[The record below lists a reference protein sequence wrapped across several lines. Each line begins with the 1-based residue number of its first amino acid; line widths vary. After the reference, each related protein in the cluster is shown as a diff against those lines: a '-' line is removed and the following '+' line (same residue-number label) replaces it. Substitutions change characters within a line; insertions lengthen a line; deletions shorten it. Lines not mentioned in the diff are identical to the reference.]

1 MKILHVIA
9 ALYPERGG
17 PAKVGPEMC
26 RALVTKGVD
35 ASIYTTNLNI
45 SGTLDFDID
54 FDDEQDGVSVY
65 YFPISGLRQYG
76 FSLPLA
82 EAFRSCIPTFDLVHI
97 HSLYMFHTSA
107 SAHFCRKFEVP
118 YVIRPHGTLDPY
130 LRRKSRVKK
139 GIYNLFLENRNLDRA
154 AAIHYTSEEEKELA
168 HRPMHIQSPGVVV
181 PLGLNPGDYAK
192 LPAPDS
198 FRNRFPECRGKFL
211 YLFLGRLDFK
221 KGLDLLCKAFGEVA
235 RQRMDVH
242 LVIAGPDEADCTKQ
256 MRIWLAEEGILDRV
270 TFTGMLFGKEKL
282 AAFRDADVFV
292 LSSYTE
298 NFGVA
303 LVEAMACG
311 MPVVISDRVNI
322 WREIADAEAG
332 LVTKCNVE
340 DVYTGMT
347 QLSKDPDLRM
357 KLGRNARELV
367 ADRYTWDKNIDL
379 MIDVYDRI
387 IKRYQISLT
396 GVNNRV

>member
-26 RALVTKGVD
+26 RALAKKGVD
-35 ASIYTTNLNI
+35 VSIYTTNLNI
-45 SGTLDFDID
+45 SGTLDVPTDRAVIH
-54 FDDEQDGVSVY
+54 DGVPVY
-65 YFPISGLRQYG
+65 YFPTSGLRQYG

-82 EAFRSCIPTFDLVHI
+82 EALQSFIPTFDLVHI

-107 SAHFCRKFEVP
+107 SAHFCRKFKVP
-118 YVIRPHGTLDPY
+118 YIIRPHGTLDPY
-130 LRRKSRVKK
+130 LRRKSRIKK
-139 GIYNLFLENRNLDRA
+139 GIYNLFLENRNLDKA
-154 AAIHYTSEEEKELA
+154 SAIHYTSEEEMILA
-168 HRPMHIQSPGVVV
+168 HRPMNIQSPGVVV
-181 PLGLNPGDYAK
+181 PLGLNPEDYAK
-192 LPAPDS
+192 LPVPDS

-221 KGLDLLCKAFGEVA
+221 KGLDLLCKAFGEIA
-235 RQRMDVH
+235 RQRKDVH
-242 LVIAGPDEADCTKQ
+242 LIIAGPDEMGCTKQ

-270 TFTGMLFGKEKL
+270 TFTGMLSGKDKL
-282 AAFRDADVFV
+282 AAFNDADVFV

-332 LVTKCNVE
+332 LVTKCNPD
-340 DVYTGMT
+340 DVYRGMS
-347 QLSKDPDLRM
+347 QLLKDPDLRM
-357 KLGRNARELV
+357 KLGRNAKELV

-379 MIDVYDRI
+379 MIDVYAKI
-387 IKRYQISLT
+387 IKGKLSTVDISKI
-396 GVNNRV
+396 NK

>member
-26 RALVTKGVD
+26 RALAKKGVEV
-35 ASIYTTNLNI
+35 SIYTTNLNI
-45 SGTLDFDID
+45 SGTLDIPTDRAVV
-54 FDDEQDGVSVY
+54 QDGVPVY
-65 YFPISGLRQYG
+65 YFPSSGLRQYG
-76 FSLPLA
+76 FSFPLA
-82 EAFRSCIPTFDLVHI
+82 EALKSFIPTFDLVHI

-107 SAHFCRKFEVP
+107 SAHFCRKYKVP
-118 YVIRPHGTLDPY
+118 YIIRPHGTLDPY
-130 LRRKSRVKK
+130 LRRKSRIKK
-139 GIYNLFLENRNLDRA
+139 RIYNLLLEKRNLDQA

-168 HRPMHIQSPGVVV
+168 HRPMNIQSPGVVV

-211 YLFLGRLDFK
+211 FLFLGRLDFK
-221 KGLDLLCKAFGEVA
+221 KGLDLLSKAFGEIA
-235 RQRMDVH
+235 RQCGDVH
-242 LVIAGPDEADCTKQ
+242 LVIAGPDEAGCTKQ
-256 MRIWLAEEGILDRV
+256 MRMWLAEEGILDRV
-270 TFTGMLFGKEKL
+270 TFTGMLYGKDKL
-282 AAFRDADVFV
+282 AAFNDANVFV

-298 NFGVA
+298 NFGIA

-332 LVTKCNVE
+332 LVTKCTAD
-340 DVYTGMT
+340 DVYKGMST
-347 QLSKDPDLRM
+347 LLKNRDLRV
-357 KLGRNARELV
+357 KLGHNARELV
-367 ADRYTWDKNIDL
+367 AERYSWDKNIDL
-379 MIDVYDRI
+379 MIYVYARI
-387 IKRYQISLT
+387 IKGKLSI
-396 GVNNRV
+396 VVK

>member
-1 MKILHVIA
+1 VKILHVIA

-26 RALVTKGVD
+26 RALGNKGVD
-35 ASIYTTNLNI
+35 VSIYTTNLNI
-45 SGTLDFDID
+45 SGILDVPID
-54 FDDEQDGVSVY
+54 CAVVQDGVSVY

-82 EAFRSCIPTFDLVHI
+82 KALRACIPTFDLVHI

-107 SAHFCRKFEVP
+107 SAHFCRKYKVP
-118 YVIRPHGTLDPY
+118 YIIRPHGTLDPY
-130 LRRKSRVKK
+130 LRRKSRIKK
-139 GIYNLFLENRNLDRA
+139 GIYNLFLEKRNLDKA
-154 AAIHYTSEEEKELA
+154 SAIHYTSEEEMILA
-168 HRPMHIQSPGVVV
+168 HRPMNIQSPGVVV
-181 PLGLNPGDYAK
+181 PLGLNPEDYVK
-192 LPAPDS
+192 VPAPDS
-198 FRNRFPECRGKFL
+198 FRNRYPECRGKFL

-221 KGLDLLCKAFGEVA
+221 KGLDLLSRAFGEIA
-235 RQRMDVH
+235 RQRGDVH
-242 LVIAGPDEADCTKQ
+242 LVIAGPDEAGCIKQ

-270 TFTGMLFGKEKL
+270 SFPGMLSGKDKL
-282 AAFRDADVFV
+282 AAFNDADVFV

-322 WREIADAEAG
+322 WREISDAEAG
-332 LVTKCNVE
+332 LVTKCNAD
-340 DVYTGMT
+340 DVFRGMY
-347 QLSKDPDLRM
+347 QLLKDPDLRI

-367 ADRYTWDKNIDL
+367 ADRYNWDKNIDL
-379 MIDVYDRI
+379 MIDVYAKI
-387 IKRYQISLT
+387 IKRSHITVT
-396 GVNNRV
+396 GINKRV

>member
-26 RALVTKGVD
+26 RALAKKGVD
-35 ASIYTTNLNI
+35 VSIYTTNLNI
-45 SGTLDFDID
+45 SGTLDVPID
-54 FDDEQDGVSVY
+54 RAVVHDGVSVY

-76 FSLPLA
+76 FSLSLA
-82 EAFRSCIPTFDLVHI
+82 EALRSCIPTFDLVHI

-107 SAHFCRKFEVP
+107 SAHYCRKYKVP
-118 YVIRPHGTLDPY
+118 YIIRPHGTLDPY

-139 GIYNLFLENRNLDRA
+139 GIYNLLFEKRNLDHA
-154 AAIHYTSEEEKELA
+154 AAVHYTSEEEKELA

-181 PLGLNPGDYAK
+181 PLGLNPEEYIK

-198 FRNRFPECRGKFL
+198 FRNQYPECREKFL

-221 KGLDLLCKAFGEVA
+221 KGLDLLSSAFGKIA
-235 RQRMDVH
+235 RQRGDVH
-242 LVIAGPDEADCTKQ
+242 LVIAGPDEAGCTKQ
-256 MRIWLAEEGILDRV
+256 MRMWLTGEGVLDRV
-270 TFTGMLFGKEKL
+270 TFTGMLSGKDKL
-282 AAFRDADVFV
+282 AAFNDADVFV

-303 LVEAMACG
+303 LVEAMTCG

-332 LVTKCNVE
+332 LVTKCDAD
-340 DVYTGMT
+340 DVYKGMSI
-347 QLSKDPDLRM
+347 LLNDRELRV
-357 KLGRNARELV
+357 KLGHNARGLV
-367 ADRYTWDKNIDL
+367 AEKYTWDKNIDL
-379 MIDVYDRI
+379 MIDIYAKI
-387 IKRYQISLT
+387 IKGQLLT
-396 GVNNRV
+396 VV